1 MGDVVSMAGDMP
13 VMTVVCG
20 CGSVSPPHI
29 QWVGGKW
36 RGGGVWLVWC
46 LHVCVLVPLSL
57 PLPSPPLPSP
67 LLPSSPLSLPSPLL
81 LLSVQLG
88 PDGGKYLS
96 GVILNNKVLEH
107 LVMNNCGLK
116 DEGAIPI
123 ADGELGM
130 RMCAVHV

>member
-1 MGDVVSMAGDMP
+1 M
-13 VMTVVCG
+13 
-20 CGSVSPPHI
+20 
-29 QWVGGKW
+29 
-36 RGGGVWLVWC
+36 WLVWC
-46 LHVCVLVPLSL
+46 LHVCILVPLSPSLSPPL
-57 PLPSPPLPSP
+57 PSPPIPFFSLPSPPLPSP
-67 LLPSSPLSLPSPLL
+67 PLLSPFLSSFPSLSPHLSLLPPLL
-81 LLSVQLG
+81 LLWVQLG

-130 RMCAVHV
+130 RMCAIHV